1 MSHFVCFY
9 PYKIILFNSYYIEHY
24 SKSNRN
30 YRVTVSS
37 VNYLKI
43 LTVLKRNTSLDNLLL
58 QIILKEKKL

>member
-1 MSHFVCFY
+1 MSHFVYFD
-9 PYKIILFNSYYIEHY
+9 PYKIILFNSYYIKNY
-24 SKSNRN
+24 SQSNRN
-30 YRVTVSS
+30 YRITVSS